1 MTPENLAMLHARAMP
16 DTRAWSAKSF
26 TDLLAIP
33 GTFLTPIPSSLQIYA
48 GGSEQSER
56 GAAPPTAATTKS
68 AQKILAFAL
77 GRVTLDE
84 AELLTL
90 AVDPAHQRQGLGRQ
104 CLAQFEAKAQENG
117 ATRAFLEVAAS
128 NHAALAL
135 YRNTGWTQD
144 GTRPNYYATA
154 TGREDAILFSK
165 CLKPA

>member
-1 MTPENLAMLHARAMP
+1 MTPEALAMLHARAMP
-16 DTRAWSAKSF
+16 QTRAWSSHDFA
-26 TDLLAIP
+26 DLLATP
-33 GTFLTPIPSSLQIYA
+33 GCFLTGVPSSLQRYA
-48 GGSEQSER
+48 GGGERSER
-56 GAAPPTAATTKS
+56 WAAPPTTATTKS
-68 AQKILAFAL
+68 AQILAFAL

-104 CLAQFEAKAQENG
+104 CLAQFEAEALDQG

-144 GTRPNYYATA
+144 GTRPNYYAGANT
-154 TGREDAILFSK
+154 REDAILFSK
-165 CLKPA
+165 SLKPA